1 MRPQQLTIKQKM
13 YNFSYFK
20 EKDMQTILDFI
31 EQNPFAFMTGSY
43 LSGRQVATQIPILLE
58 ERNGELYLQGHIM
71 RNTDHHKAFV
81 ENPNTLLV
89 FTGPSCYVSASW
101 YSNPQIGS
109 TWNYMSVHVG
119 GQVNFMSNDELIQ
132 FMRKLTLKFE
142 KGNTQSQTFYDNLPG
157 QFLSK
162 MMPAIVGFEIKAD
175 KIENV
180 FKLSQN
186 RDEKSY
192 LNIISKLEELGG
204 NSALIAIEMIKRKAE
219 LFPDG
224 VEWDGSKFDS

>member
-1 MRPQQLTIKQKM
+1 M
-13 YNFSYFK
+13 YNFPYFK
-20 EKDMQTILDFI
+20 EKDKQAICDFI
-31 EQNPFAFMTGSY
+31 EENPFAFMTGSF
-43 LSGRQVATQIPILLE
+43 LSGTQVTTQIPVLLE
-58 ERNGELYLQGHIM
+58 ERNGELFLQGHIM

-81 ENPNTLLV
+81 ENPNAMLV

-109 TWNYMSVHVG
+109 TWNYMSVHIA
-119 GQVNFMSNDELIQ
+119 GQINFMTSDELIT

-142 KGNTQSQTFYDNLPG
+142 KGNTESLTIYDNLPD

-162 MMPAIVGFEIKAD
+162 MMPAIVGFEIEAK

-192 LNIISKLEELGG
+192 LQIILKLEELGG
-204 NSALIAIEMIKRKAE
+204 ESALIANEMKKRKSE

-224 VEWDGSKFDS
+224 VKWDGSKFDS

>member
-1 MRPQQLTIKQKM
+1 M

-20 EKDMQTILDFI
+20 EKERQTILDFI
-31 EQNPFAFMTGSY
+31 EENPFAFMTGSY
-43 LSGRQVATQIPILLE
+43 LSGEQVATQIPILME

-81 ENPNTLLV
+81 ENPKALLV

-109 TWNYMSVHVG
+109 TWNYMSVHVAG
-119 GQVNFMSNDELIQ
+119 EVNFMPNEALIA

-142 KGNTQSQTFYDNLPG
+142 KGNSQSLTFYDNLPES
-157 QFLSK
+157 FLAK
-162 MMPAIVGFEIKAD
+162 MMPAIVGFEIKAAH
-175 KIENV
+175 IENV

-192 LNIISKLEELGG
+192 TNIIAKLEQLGG
-204 NSALIAIEMIKRKAE
+204 SSALIAEELKKRKAK
-219 LFPDG
+219 LFPEG

>member
-1 MRPQQLTIKQKM
+1 M

-20 EKDMQTILDFI
+20 EKDKQTILDFI
-31 EQNPFAFMTGSY
+31 EENPFAFMTGSY
-43 LSGRQVATQIPILLE
+43 LSGEQVATQIPILLE
-58 ERNGELYLQGHIM
+58 ERDNELYLQGHIM
-71 RNTDHHKAFV
+71 RNTDHYKAFV
-81 ENPNTLLV
+81 ENPKALLV

-109 TWNYMSVHVG
+109 TWNYMSVHVAG
-119 GQVNFMSNDELIQ
+119 HVNFMTNEELIS
-132 FMRKLTLKFE
+132 FVRKLTLKFE
-142 KGNTQSQTFYDNLPG
+142 KGNSKSLTFYDNLPE
-157 QFLSK
+157 QFLNK
-162 MMPAIVGFEIKAD
+162 MMPAISGFEIKAD

-192 LNIISKLEELGG
+192 VNIISKLEQLGG
-204 NSALIAIEMIKRKAE
+204 NSALIASELKKRKAE
-219 LFPDG
+219 LFRDG

>member
-1 MRPQQLTIKQKM
+1 M
-13 YNFSYFK
+13 YHFSYFK
-20 EKDMQTILDFI
+20 EKDKQTILNFI
-31 EQNPFAFMTGSY
+31 EENPFAFMTGSY
-43 LSGRQVATQIPILLE
+43 LSGGQVATQIPLLLK
-58 ERNGELYLQGHIM
+58 ERNGELFLQGHLM
-71 RNTDHHKAFV
+71 RNTDHHKAFI
-81 ENPNTLLV
+81 ENPNALLV

-109 TWNYMSVHVG
+109 TWNYMSVHIG
-119 GQVNFMSNDELIQ
+119 GKVNFMSNDELIE

-142 KGNTQSQTFYDNLPG
+142 KGNTQSLTFYDNLPD
-157 QFLSK
+157 QFLNK
-162 MMPAIVGFEIKAD
+162 MIPAIVGFEIKAD

-192 LNIISKLEELGG
+192 NNIISKLEEQGG
-204 NSALIAIEMIKRKAE
+204 NSALIALEMRKRKVE
-219 LFPDG
+219 LFPPG